1 MVDAILALLVPM
13 QVARELLF
21 AQDAQLES
29 SVHYQGQGLR
39 IIAQRVDLPHTL
51 PFQVSLYAQTAPV
64 AILMETHKPW
74 FAVNAA
80 LIPILPMV
88 SQCAHGAAL
97 EVL

>member
-1 MVDAILALLVPM
+1 M

-29 SVHYQGQGLR
+29 SVHCQGQGLR
-39 IIAQRVDLPHTL
+39 LIAQSVDLPHTL
-51 PFQVSLYAQTAPV
+51 PFQGSLYAQTAPV
-64 AILMETHKPW
+64 AISMETHKPL

-88 SQCAHGAAL
+88 SPCVHGAAL